1 MHTYDNPFISI
12 IENGNKHIGI
22 VLLEKREQ
30 EQQEIT
36 LDENNITI
44 SLWASLCLVCEKRVI
59 LVWFGL
65 VYFMWSVSM
74 LLPATLLLLLGAVGL
89 NRQVIQ
95 DNPHIL
101 NVHIK
106 RPVLLNSET
115 EAEAVFAV
123 SG

>member
-1 MHTYDNPFISI
+1 ML
-12 IENGNKHIGI
+12 
-22 VLLEKREQ
+22 VLCVLYVKS
-30 EQQEIT
+30 T
-36 LDENNITI
+36 LF
-44 SLWASLCLVCEKRVI
+44 LVDFR
-59 LVWFGL
+59 
-65 VYFMWSVSM
+65 WSVSVSV

-95 DNPHIL
+95 DNPYIL

-115 EAEAVFAV
+115 EAEAVFTA

>member
-1 MHTYDNPFISI
+1 
-12 IENGNKHIGI
+12 
-22 VLLEKREQ
+22 
-30 EQQEIT
+30 
-36 LDENNITI
+36 
-44 SLWASLCLVCEKRVI
+44 
-59 LVWFGL
+59 
-65 VYFMWSVSM
+65 M

-115 EAEAVFAV
+115 EAEAVFTV

>member
-1 MHTYDNPFISI
+1 
-12 IENGNKHIGI
+12 
-22 VLLEKREQ
+22 
-30 EQQEIT
+30 
-36 LDENNITI
+36 
-44 SLWASLCLVCEKRVI
+44 
-59 LVWFGL
+59 
-65 VYFMWSVSM
+65 M

-115 EAEAVFAV
+115 EAEAVFTV
-123 SG
+123 SDYTELANISVLAELSAIHNFEI

>member
-1 MHTYDNPFISI
+1 
-12 IENGNKHIGI
+12 
-22 VLLEKREQ
+22 
-30 EQQEIT
+30 
-36 LDENNITI
+36 
-44 SLWASLCLVCEKRVI
+44 
-59 LVWFGL
+59 
-65 VYFMWSVSM
+65 M
-74 LLPATLLLLLGAVGL
+74 LLPATLLLLLEAVGL

-115 EAEAVFAV
+115 EAEVVFTV

>member
-1 MHTYDNPFISI
+1 MC
-12 IENGNKHIGI
+12 
-22 VLLEKREQ
+22 
-30 EQQEIT
+30 
-36 LDENNITI
+36 
-44 SLWASLCLVCEKRVI
+44 ALCPGCEKLVI
-59 LVWFGL
+59 LI
-65 VYFMWSVSM
+65 YFRWSVSM
-74 LLPATLLLLLGAVGL
+74 LLPATLLLLHGAVGL

-115 EAEAVFAV
+115 EAEAVFTV

>member
-1 MHTYDNPFISI
+1 
-12 IENGNKHIGI
+12 
-22 VLLEKREQ
+22 EKSTEG
-30 EQQEIT
+30 
-36 LDENNITI
+36 DEGRSGSFQHVSVATQTDL
-44 SLWASLCLVCEKRVI
+44 SSR
-59 LVWFGL
+59 
-65 VYFMWSVSM
+65 WSVSM
-74 LLPATLLLLLGAVGL
+74 LLPATLLLLHGAVGL

-115 EAEAVFAV
+115 EAEAVFTV